1 MKRRGLGP
9 FIPTTG
15 RNPAY
20 ATQGGEH
27 WIVRQGSGWH
37 LYQSGNTA
45 LGRERLDLGRFPTL
59 TAAVAH
65 HREQNYGGQ

>member
-1 MKRRGLGP
+1 M
-9 FIPTTG
+9 PTTT
-15 RNPAY
+15 RNPGYYSYSPAGCY
-20 ATQGGEH
+20 

-37 LYQSGNTA
+37 LYQSGNPA
-45 LGRERLDLGRFPTL
+45 LGRDRRDLGRFPTL